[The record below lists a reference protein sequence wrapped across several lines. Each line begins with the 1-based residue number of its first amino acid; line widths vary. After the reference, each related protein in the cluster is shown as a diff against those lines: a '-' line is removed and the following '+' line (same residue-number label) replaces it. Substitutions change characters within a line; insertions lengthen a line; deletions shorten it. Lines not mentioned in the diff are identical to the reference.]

1 MNEFANALGDA
12 HAARAKQ
19 WIDRL
24 PMEGW
29 RAVALIAFIHL
40 VVALLAFDPT
50 PQAGGDNAA
59 YRALAEALVAGRGY
73 VRLWEPSHAMETLYP
88 PVFPLL
94 LAAPIK
100 LGLRSFAALQLLMV
114 VFSTAG
120 VGAMYVWLRRTLPGA
135 TAFACGV
142 IIALSPGLLDLSHA
156 LLSDIPFAAL
166 SALALGAFAA
176 VSDDTTRRARNVAW
190 LAVGIGAT
198 VLAHFTRSAGL
209 PLLLAALLWLAWQR
223 RYVAGALLVAVVAP
237 LALAWSARARSTGTA
252 NYADYL
258 RFIDPYQPE
267 LGRVDGV
274 ALMGRIFDNGA
285 RYVTRHL
292 PNLLVG
298 TGGGFA
304 ALAGVIV
311 FGLAIVGFSTRVRR
325 PSVAELWIVLY
336 SGVLLLWPQTW
347 SGERLLLP
355 IYPLLLAYAAL
366 ALPLVRERLPRPAIL
381 AAFALAAL
389 SLIVSDVQ
397 RVARGLGCT
406 AAYRKGNLHPCVE
419 RDWADYFLVAQALRD
434 RLPAGSVV
442 ISRKP
447 TILYAESGY
456 PSLVFPLSTA
466 RDTLFTEARRIGA
479 RYVMVDGSQLTSMY
493 VYDVLR
499 QHPSR
504 FCSLPAFRRDLAS
517 LFRIEPERALS
528 AAPRDTNAIVDCT
541 PGGER

>member
-1 MNEFANALGDA
+1 MSESDLAPGNAYAL
-12 HAARAKQ
+12 RATR

-40 VVALLAFDPT
+40 VAALLAFDPT
-50 PQAGGDNAA
+50 PQSGGDNAA
-59 YRALAEALVAGRGY
+59 YRTLAEALVAGRGY

-88 PVFPLL
+88 PAFPLL
-94 LAAPIK
+94 LAVPIRF
-100 LGLRSFAALQLLMV
+100 GFRSVAALQLLMV

-120 VGAMYVWLRRTLPGA
+120 VSAMYIWLRRTLPVA

-142 IIALSPGLLDLSHA
+142 IIALSPGLLDISHA
-156 LLSDIPFAAL
+156 LLSDSPFAAW
-166 SALALGAFAA
+166 SALALCAFAA
-176 VSDDTTRRARNVAW
+176 LNDNGAQRTRNIAW
-190 LAVGIGAT
+190 LALGMCAT
-198 VLAHFTRSAGL
+198 VLAYFTRSAGL

-223 RYVAGALLVAVVAP
+223 RYVATAVLVAVVAP
-237 LALAWSARARSTGTA
+237 LALVWSARARSAGTA

-258 RFIDPYQPE
+258 RYIDPYQPE

-274 ALMGRIFDNGA
+274 ALMGRIFGNA
-285 RYVTRHL
+285 AHYTTRHL
-292 PNLLVG
+292 PNLLFG
-298 TGGGFA
+298 TDGGFA

-311 FGLAIVGFSTRVRR
+311 LGLAIAGFSTRVRR

-336 SGVLLLWPQTW
+336 SGVLLLWPQAW

-366 ALPLVRERLPRPAIL
+366 ALPLVRDRLPRPAIL
-381 AAFALAAL
+381 VAFALAAL
-389 SLIVSDVQ
+389 TLMVSDVQ
-397 RVARGLGCT
+397 RVAHGLRCT
-406 AAYRKGNLHPCVE
+406 AAYRKGNLHACVE
-419 RDWADYFLVAQALRD
+419 RDWVDYFFVGHALRD

-456 PSLVFPLSTA
+456 PSLVFPLSTV
-466 RDTLFTEARRIGA
+466 RDTLFAEARRIGA
-479 RYVMVDGSQLTSMY
+479 RYVMVDASQLTSMY

-504 FCSLPAFRRDLAS
+504 FCSLPAFRRDLTS
-517 LFRIEPERALS
+517 LLRIEPERAVS
-528 AAPRDTNAIVDCT
+528 TAPRDTNVTHLCT
-541 PGGER
+541 CSSD